1 MVAVPCRNLGSCFTE
16 TSPKLFSATEEI
28 YATWEGTVFM
38 QNVVTKNVSWRKTS
52 KRTDKFENSELTHI
66 AGNDTLSPSKFVAD
80 VVLILDDFACF
91 LPLFTVF
98 ACRTLVS
105 FFTATSQIVFQCSGD
120 ATMRATSGGGVE
132 PHHKLYSM

>member
-1 MVAVPCRNLGSCFTE
+1 
-16 TSPKLFSATEEI
+16 
-28 YATWEGTVFM
+28 M
-38 QNVVTKNVSWRKTS
+38 QKVVTKNVSWRKTR
-52 KRTDKFENSELTHI
+52 KRTDKVENSELTHI

-80 VVLILDDFACF
+80 VVLILDAFACF

-98 ACRTLVS
+98 AYRTLVS
-105 FFTATSQIVFQCSGD
+105 YFTVTSHIFFQCGRD